1 MRVNVDTG
9 SSKLVLSN
17 NLCGI
22 LIGEAQERVGLRCRY
37 VQDKGIDC
45 NKVVT
50 NFHFAVKVKEDI
62 VISDETSKD
71 KSILKI

>member
-22 LIGEAQERVGLRCRY
+22 LIGEAQERLGLKCQY
-37 VQDKGIDC
+37 VEDKGIDC
-45 NKVVT
+45 NKIVN
-50 NFHFAVKVKEDI
+50 NFHFTVKVNEAI
-62 VISDETSKD
+62 VISH
-71 KSILKI
+71 